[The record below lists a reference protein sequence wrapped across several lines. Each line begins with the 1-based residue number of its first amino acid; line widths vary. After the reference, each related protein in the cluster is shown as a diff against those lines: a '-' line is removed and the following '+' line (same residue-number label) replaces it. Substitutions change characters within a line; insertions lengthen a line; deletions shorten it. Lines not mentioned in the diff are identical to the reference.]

1 MRKKECMPNQKYYL
15 IDKNERIAYECY
27 TSERH
32 GEVKTKIP
40 FETICSKIASNQLLF
55 PDVLQTNK
63 YIVMCEKQIAT

>member
-1 MRKKECMPNQKYYL
+1 MKKKECMPNQKYYL

-63 YIVMCEKQIAT
+63 YVVMCEKQIAT

>member
-1 MRKKECMPNQKYYL
+1 MRKKECMPNQKCYL

-63 YIVMCEKQIAT
+63 YVVMCEKQIAT